1 MQLSIRKLRVI
12 LSFALLIEARSFA
25 PKIIKISGLLL
36 KPVPSFLK
44 SVHGWMPAT
53 AGVVTT
59 HALSGATTEVKSYQG
74 NSLSVKT
81 GENVSFRFYTSR
93 YTAGSYRVSGLP
105 NGLSYDGRNTISGSI
120 SEAGNYSVNIVG
132 YRGYSQNGSST
143 PTFLLSV
150 DASDPVLPLDSDG
163 DGVDDSS
170 DSFPDDPKRA
180 SGSDFDSDG
189 TDDEFDNDDDNDG
202 VVDTSDLYP
211 KDALRASGNDADGD
225 GTDDEFDGDRDG
237 DGVDNA
243 TDQFPDDPKRASGSD
258 FDGDG
263 TDDEF
268 DDDDDND
275 GIVDTSDLYPKD
287 ALRATGND
295 ADGDG
300 TDDEFDGDRD
310 GDGVDNTTDQF
321 PDDPKRAS
329 ADDLAGDSNETMT
342 TNFSSTTNLG
352 NNWFDA
358 WLGIFYT
365 ANKQNW
371 IFHSHLGWFY
381 VHPVG
386 KDAFWFYD
394 YDLGWLYTS
403 NDLYPYFYRNSPA
416 GWLYHLANSNKSR
429 FWSYSQEIELE

>member
-1 MQLSIRKLRVI
+1 MQLSIKKLRVI
-12 LSFALLIEARSFA
+12 LSFALLIEVRSIT

-81 GENVSFRFYTSR
+81 GEEVSFQFYTSR

-132 YRGYSQNGSST
+132 YRGYSQNGSPT
-143 PTFLLSV
+143 PTFLLSI
-150 DASDPVLPLDSDG
+150 DASDPAPSIDSDA

-180 SGSDFDSDG
+180 SGSDFDGDG
-189 TDDEFDNDDDNDG
+189 TDDEFDDDDDNDG

-237 DGVDNA
+237 DGADNA
-243 TDQFPDDPKRASGSD
+243 TDQFPDDP
-258 FDGDG
+258 
-263 TDDEF
+263 
-268 DDDDDND
+268 N
-275 GIVDTSDLYPKD
+275 
-287 ALRATGND
+287 
-295 ADGDG
+295 
-300 TDDEFDGDRD
+300 
-310 GDGVDNTTDQF
+310 
-321 PDDPKRAS
+321 RAS
-329 ADDLAGDSNETMT
+329 ADDLAGDSNETV
-342 TNFSSTTNLG
+342 TNNFTVITNLSG
-352 NNWFDA
+352 NWFDT
-358 WLGIFYT
+358 WFGIFYT
-365 ANKQNW
+365 DNKQNW
-371 IFHSHLGWFY
+371 IFHSHLGWLY
-381 VHPVG
+381 LSSIG
-386 KDAFWFYD
+386 QDTFWLYD
-394 YDLGWLYTS
+394 SELGWLFTS
-403 NDLYPYFYRNSPA
+403 KVLYPYFFRDQTQN
-416 GWLYHLANSNKSR
+416 WLFQLEDSSTFR
-429 FWSYSQEIELE
+429 FWDYATSSKIH

>member
-1 MQLSIRKLRVI
+1 MQLSKKKLRVI
-12 LSFALLIEARSFA
+12 LSFALLVEARSFA

-81 GENVSFRFYTSR
+81 GETVSFRFYTSR

-120 SEAGNYSVNIVG
+120 SEAGNYSVNIIG

-170 DSFPDDPKRA
+170 D
-180 SGSDFDSDG
+180 
-189 TDDEFDNDDDNDG
+189 
-202 VVDTSDLYP
+202 
-211 KDALRASGNDADGD
+211 
-225 GTDDEFDGDRDG
+225 
-237 DGVDNA
+237 
-243 TDQFPDDPKRASGSD
+243 
-258 FDGDG
+258 
-263 TDDEF
+263 
-268 DDDDDND
+268 
-275 GIVDTSDLYPKD
+275 
-287 ALRATGND
+287 
-295 ADGDG
+295 
-300 TDDEFDGDRD
+300 
-310 GDGVDNTTDQF
+310 QF

-329 ADDLAGDSNETMT
+329 ADDFAGDSNETIT
-342 TNFSSTTNLG
+342 TNFSSTTNLSD
-352 NNWFDA
+352 NWFDA

-365 ANKQNW
+365 DNKQNW
-371 IFHSHLGWFY
+371 IFHSHLGWLY
-381 VHPVG
+381 LHPVG
-386 KDAFWFYD
+386 KDAFWFYN

-403 NDLYPYFYRNSPA
+403 KDLYPYFYRNSPA

>member
-243 TDQFPDDPKRASGSD
+243 TDQFPDDPKRAS
-258 FDGDG
+258 
-263 TDDEF
+263 
-268 DDDDDND
+268 
-275 GIVDTSDLYPKD
+275 
-287 ALRATGND
+287 
-295 ADGDG
+295 
-300 TDDEFDGDRD
+300 
-310 GDGVDNTTDQF
+310 
-321 PDDPKRAS
+321 
-329 ADDLAGDSNETMT
+329 ADDFAGDSNETMT

>member
-25 PKIIKISGLLL
+25 PKIIKVSGLLL

-81 GENVSFRFYTSR
+81 GETVSFRFYTSR

-120 SEAGNYSVNIVG
+120 SEAGNYSVNIIG

-150 DASDPVLPLDSDG
+150 DAIDPVSIDSDG

-170 DSFPDDPKRA
+170 DSFPDNPKRA
-180 SGSDFDSDG
+180 SGADF
-189 TDDEFDNDDDNDG
+189 
-202 VVDTSDLYP
+202 
-211 KDALRASGNDADGD
+211 
-225 GTDDEFDGDRDG
+225 
-237 DGVDNA
+237 
-243 TDQFPDDPKRASGSD
+243 
-258 FDGDG
+258 
-263 TDDEF
+263 
-268 DDDDDND
+268 
-275 GIVDTSDLYPKD
+275 
-287 ALRATGND
+287 
-295 ADGDG
+295 
-300 TDDEFDGDRD
+300 
-310 GDGVDNTTDQF
+310 
-321 PDDPKRAS
+321 
-329 ADDLAGDSNETMT
+329 AGDSKETVKN
-342 TNFSSTTNLG
+342 NFTAITKLSD
-352 NNWFDA
+352 NWFDA

-365 ANKQNW
+365 DNKLNW
-371 IFHSHLGWFY
+371 IFHSHLGWLYF
-381 VHPVG
+381 HPVG

>member
-25 PKIIKISGLLL
+25 PKIIKTSGLLL

-81 GENVSFRFYTSR
+81 GETVSFRFYTSR

-120 SEAGNYSVNIVG
+120 SEAGNYSVNIIG

-150 DASDPVLPLDSDG
+150 DASDPVSIDSDG
-163 DGVDDSS
+163 DGVNDSS
-170 DSFPDDPKRA
+170 DQFPDDPKRA
-180 SGSDFDSDG
+180 SGSDFDVDG
-189 TDDEFDNDDDNDG
+189 TDDEFDDDDDNDG

-225 GTDDEFDGDRDG
+225 STDDEFDGDRDG

-243 TDQFPDDPKRASGSD
+243 TDQFPNDPKRASGSD

-263 TDDEF
+263 KDDEF
-268 DDDDDND
+268 DSDDDND
-275 GIVDTSDLYPKD
+275 GVVDTSDLFPKD
-287 ALRATGND
+287 ALRASGND
-295 ADGDG
+295 ADLDG

-321 PDDPKRAS
+321 PDDPKRAL
-329 ADDLAGDSNETMT
+329 ADDLAGASNETI
-342 TNFSSTTNLG
+342 TNNFTAITNLSG
-352 NNWFDA
+352 NWFDA

-365 ANKQNW
+365 DNKQNW
-371 IFHSHLGWFY
+371 IFHSHLGWLY
-381 VHPVG
+381 LNSIG
-386 KDAFWFYD
+386 QDTFWLYD
-394 YDLGWLYTS
+394 SELGWLFTS
-403 NDLYPYFYRNSPA
+403 KVLYPYFFRDPTQN
-416 GWLYHLANSNKSR
+416 WLYQLEDSSTFR
-429 FWSYSQEIELE
+429 FWDYATSSKIQ